1 MSEKKN
7 TIYGLFAIL
16 FWSTAAAF
24 TRTLSEDLG
33 TFTAAT
39 CVYCIAGALAVIA
52 QIRHQGG
59 VSQFRSV
66 PLRYWLICGSLFTLY
81 VVCAYLSVSIAQ
93 TREQVMVVILIKF
106 QWPLFSLLLTIPIL
120 KKRAS
125 PWLIV
130 GVVLSI
136 FGIAIANIGSK
147 VTDFSSFVAGISGSA
162 LPYIIGFVAAIA
174 WAFYSNFSRKLV
186 GDSEGGA
193 SFFILITG
201 LILAVVRLFI
211 HEDTHWSIG
220 TAGQLF
226 YQAIFTSFLATLLW
240 DAAMRKG
247 KMVVVL
253 IASNFL
259 PLIATFVSMLLLGVT
274 PTPYVWLGAAMIVA
288 GTFWSKRCFEV
299 PAQREL
305 VLSEQTP

>member
-1 MSEKKN
+1 MAEKRN
-7 TIYGLFAIL
+7 TLFGILAVL

-33 TFTAAT
+33 MFTAAT
-39 CVYCIAGALAVIA
+39 CVYCIAGTLAVVT

-59 VSQFRSV
+59 VSQFKNV
-66 PLRYWLICGSLFTLY
+66 PRRYWLICGSLFTIY
-81 VVCAYLSVSIAQ
+81 VICAYLSVSLAQ

-106 QWPLFSLLLTIPIL
+106 QWPLLSLLLTIPIL

-125 PWLIV
+125 SWLAA
-130 GVVLSI
+130 GVALS
-136 FGIAIANIGSK
+136 FAGIAIANIGSK
-147 VTDFSSFVAGISGSA
+147 VTDFESFLAGISGSA
-162 LPYIIGFVAAIA
+162 LPYIIGMVAAVA

-193 SFFILITG
+193 SFFILVTG
-201 LILAVVRLFI
+201 LILAIMRLFI
-211 HEDTHWSIG
+211 HEDSHWSLS

-226 YQAIFTSFLATLLW
+226 YQAVFTSFLATLLW

-247 KMVVVL
+247 KVVIVL
-253 IASNFL
+253 VASNFL

-274 PTPYVWLGAAMIVA
+274 PTPFVWLGAVMIVA

-299 PAQREL
+299 PAQPEL
-305 VLSEQTP
+305 ALSEQTP